1 MPANKYALLRYRI
14 IDRCLTNTARPFPN
28 KEDLRQA
35 CEEVLYGSDGENIS
49 ESTIEKDLWAMR
61 NESELGYYAPI
72 AYSKTEKGYHYTD
85 PEYTIKDISLNDEDL
100 DAIHFAA
107 TTLFQ
112 FRDIPIFKQ
121 FEHAIEKIVDRLNIS
136 PDASDE
142 TIERHI
148 EFESAPA
155 VGGTEFLGTLLKHIQ
170 LKTKVKM
177 RYRKFDSDEGK
188 DYKVH
193 PYLLKEYRN
202 RWYLIAWEEGRGA
215 VRTFGLERIQK
226 LTSTREDFSI
236 SEDFDPDHFF
246 KYSIGITQMSDAP
259 SQVSFKCAPSLAPYL
274 ESQPIHDSQRVI
286 ERGKD
291 HVVFQ
296 IHVLITFELIN
307 LILGFGSSVEV
318 LEPKE
323 LRSRVQQELQQALS
337 AYK

>member
-14 IDRCLTNTARPFPN
+14 IDRCLTNDTRPYPN

-72 AYSKTEKGYHYTD
+72 TYSKGEKGYYYKD

-121 FEHAIEKIVDRLNIS
+121 FEHAIEKIVDRLNIT
-136 PDASDE
+136 PDANDE
-142 TIERHI
+142 SIERHV

-155 VGGTEFLGTLLKHIQ
+155 TGGAAHLGKILEHIQ
-170 LKTKVKM
+170 KKKKIEIS
-177 RYRKFDSDEGK
+177 YRKFDATTLK
-188 DYKVH
+188 KYLLH

-202 RWYLIAWEEGRGA
+202 RWYLIAMEESSSSI
-215 VRTFGLERIQK
+215 RTFGLERIKK
-226 LTSTREDFSI
+226 LTPKEESFLL
-236 SEDFDPDHFF
+236 DPDFNPDKFF
-246 KYSIGITQMSDAP
+246 KYSIGITQMSNNPNKVVFRCTKA
-259 SQVSFKCAPSLAPYL
+259 LAPYL
-274 ESQPIHDSQRVI
+274 ESQPIHHSQKVL
-286 ERGKD
+286 ERGD
-291 HVVFQ
+291 SFVEFE
-296 IHVLITFELIN
+296 IEVLITFELIN
-307 LILGFGSSVEV
+307 LFLGFGSSAQVMQ
-318 LEPKE
+318 PAE
-323 LRSRVQQELQQALS
+323 LRQHLKEELSKALNFYS
-337 AYK
+337 